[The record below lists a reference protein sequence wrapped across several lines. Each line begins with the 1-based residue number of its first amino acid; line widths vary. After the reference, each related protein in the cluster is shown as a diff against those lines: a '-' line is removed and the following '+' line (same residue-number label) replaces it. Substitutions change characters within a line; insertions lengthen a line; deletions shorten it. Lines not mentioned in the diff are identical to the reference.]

1 MTPGGSRASAV
12 RTASDA
18 VAGIAVDKAEADIT
32 ASTEGETVG
41 GTRPVE
47 IVPAEESCK
56 NAHVPAANCG
66 HEAPLR
72 QGLVGFAFDF
82 AFDFGF
88 DLGARKSDAAAAVA
102 AAAGGACV
110 VTGSSASHADTSTC
124 AIGAWATAAANCAM

>member
-1 MTPGGSRASAV
+1 M

-18 VAGIAVDKAEADIT
+18 VAGIAVVKAEADIT

-72 QGLVGFAFDF
+72 QGLVGFAFGF
-82 AFDFGF
+82 AFAFGF
-88 DLGARKSDAAAAVA
+88 DVGARKSDAATAV
-102 AAAGGACV
+102 AGGACV
-110 VTGSSASHADTSTC
+110 VVGSSASHADTSTC